1 MKGEGK
7 REFGWMVKE
16 GRMVREIVKER
27 RIKWTICY
35 DWGSRNMSVL
45 G

>member
-16 GRMVREIVKER
+16 GRMVREIVKE
-27 RIKWTICY
+27 K
-35 DWGSRNMSVL
+35 DKMDNL
-45 G
+45 L